1 MGFWGGMD
9 VVPAGGFI
17 GLWQPGVIPWVL
29 PQVSLSSHLAL
40 CRAAATEGM
49 ILSRIYLSGG
59 AWGGL

>member
-1 MGFWGGMD
+1 M
-9 VVPAGGFI
+9 VPPGASI
-17 GLWQPGVIPWVL
+17 GLRQPGVIPWVL